1 MTHASRMS
9 PLRRAVI
16 DGAIIAG
23 LLFAAYLFIVVAPA
37 AGTFGFDAYAY
48 WRVES
53 ADPYGA
59 ATAGGLGAFT
69 YTPVV
74 ARAFDAFGSID
85 WLTFLWLWTAVLLG
99 TLVWLGRLEWRTT
112 LALLAFPPVAIEIYH
127 GNVHLLMA
135 AAIVLGFRYPAAWWF
150 ILLTK
155 GTPGVGL
162 LWFAVRR
169 EWRSLGIAV
178 GGVALLVAA
187 SLAIDPEA
195 WRGWLDSVSAT
206 AGGSPLNQF
215 SVPIPLPIRLAVAAA
230 VVVWGARTDRRWTV
244 PVAVTLGLPVLW
256 PSGFAILAA
265 LPWLSRRA

>member
-1 MTHASRMS
+1 MTSASPSS
-9 PLRRAVI
+9 PIRRALT
-16 DGAIIAG
+16 DGSILAG
-23 LLFAAYLFIVVAPA
+23 LLFGVYLFIVVAPA

-48 WRVES
+48 WRVDS
-53 ADPYGA
+53 ANPYG

-74 ARAFDAFGSID
+74 ARAFGVFGSVG
-85 WLTFLWLWTAVLLG
+85 WLDFLWLWAAVQVG
-99 TLVWLGRLEWRTT
+99 TLIWLGRARWRTS
-112 LALLAFPPVAIEIYH
+112 LALAAFPPIALEIYH

-135 AAIVLGFRYPAAWWF
+135 AAIVLGFRYPVAWWF

-155 GTPGVGL
+155 VTPGVGL

-169 EWRSLGIAV
+169 EWRSLAIAL
-178 GGVALLVAA
+178 GGAVILVAL
-187 SLAIDPEA
+187 SLAIDPAA
-195 WRGWLDSVSAT
+195 WRGWLDSLSAT

-215 SVPIPLPIRLAVAAA
+215 SVPIPLPIRLAVGGAIVA
-230 VVVWGARTDRRWTV
+230 WGARTDRRWTV